1 MEKRTKDCRSN
12 SPLLRDKNEN
22 LTSSFIEMDSINSSI
37 ESIQK
42 HSNKLY
48 EVKIILINYNLFNY
62 IFSYKI
68 QKKELYLN

>member
-1 MEKRTKDCRSN
+1 MERRTKDCRSN

-37 ESIQK
+37 QK

-48 EVKIILINYNLFNY
+48 KVKIILINYNLFNY